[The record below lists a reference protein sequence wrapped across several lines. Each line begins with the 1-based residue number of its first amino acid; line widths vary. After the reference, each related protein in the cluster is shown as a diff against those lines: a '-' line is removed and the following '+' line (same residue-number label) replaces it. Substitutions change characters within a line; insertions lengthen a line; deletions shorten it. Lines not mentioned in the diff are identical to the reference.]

1 MFAHTVPG
9 AVFCD
14 ANATPPTHRWNDEPH
29 TESHTTP
36 SCHGQS
42 PVGVN
47 GDGVGTD
54 DGVDV
59 MVTGV
64 DVEVGV
70 LVAEAGDGVAEI
82 DGATGPAHAP
92 AHNGLLCRMIALFK
106 QPVPG
111 AASCMPNDTPLQ
123 HCVNEAVQFETVTLS
138 AVRFARSDTS

>member
-1 MFAHTVPG
+1 M
-9 AVFCD
+9 
-14 ANATPPTHRWNDEPH
+14 
-29 TESHTTP
+29 
-36 SCHGQS
+36 
-42 PVGVN
+42 N
-47 GDGVGTD
+47 GEGVGYD
-54 DGVDV
+54 EGVDV

-64 DVEVGV
+64 DDDVGV
-70 LVAEAGDGVAEI
+70 PVYEAGDGVAEI

-92 AHNGLLCRMIALFK
+92 AHSGLLCRMIALFK